1 MQNYDLLGNTQVLL
15 TELSVCNWGSFTGI
29 HTAHINPGGTLITG
43 DNGAGKSTLIDG
55 LMALLVAPG
64 KATFNIAA
72 AQGDRTDRSLLTY
85 MRGSFGAD
93 HDGSTTRT
101 KNKRSRGVIS
111 ALRALYR
118 FTDGA
123 EITMA
128 ALFWTSSASN
138 DMSDVKRLYI
148 VARQNITLEEILA
161 EFENENIRRLKQFLK
176 NHPAILYADNR
187 FGDYQ
192 NIYRSCLHMD
202 NQNAPGLLSRA
213 LGLKKVDDL
222 TTLIRDLVL
231 EPINLRE
238 SGQKIV
244 EEFENLKALY
254 ETIADIEAQI
264 KHLQPLVEYDQRLQ
278 TGEIRKE
285 ELQQSLTILP
295 IAYAK
300 TQVSILQTDISQL
313 IVEEKE
319 VERALK
325 ACIDQL
331 DQQRLALESLNLKYH
346 QAGGGQLATL
356 NQQLTQTNKT
366 LQMQQIQ
373 AGHYQ
378 TWCRSVGIDDTL
390 TYSQFE
396 RHQAKAVEMLDN
408 MSLLIDQLQEAVTE
422 IAIELQN
429 HQQSAE
435 VLQIEVQQLAA
446 SPESNIDSSF
456 QTMRRKLVSALS
468 LSVEDYPFIGELI
481 DVKEEEKHWQGA
493 IERALGGLRTTLL
506 VPEKNYSQITA
517 WLNQHHLGLHV
528 RVQVVRE
535 EVLQT
540 KETSNNALSS
550 ALQDAF
556 GQGVKPVDD
565 GLASEF
571 NHNGFLAKLNWKQH
585 AYRHWLQQF
594 LQRFDLT
601 CVDSVERLNVTIKS
615 ITQQGLIHRQKG
627 RFEKQ
632 DQQKVMDQ
640 RYWNIG
646 FNNKAKFTLLKKALD
661 AQIAVIKQAEAEKQS
676 RQKALQEAQNNHTIW
691 QKLSETLWEQ
701 IDMAKSQAEI
711 VHLTSLITKLENA
724 EGNLASIQRDIDNVK
739 KEIQSLEQRR
749 ESFIRKGG
757 ELAQQKN
764 EKQER
769 YQVYQQEAA
778 IEIDPDILPLLT
790 PYIER
795 YSLEDDVAFKQIK
808 SDLERHLAQISEQIH
823 QMNRKVEGM
832 ITSFMAKDQWRSFSL
847 EWPMG
852 LEALPNALMYLEA
865 LEKEGLPALKLRV
878 KERWNQHTTQSLA
891 DFNNMMR
898 GSLEEIEDRI
908 QVINRVLAKTE
919 FREGSFL
926 RLGYK
931 RERIAS
937 LQTFQQKL
945 DHILHLMVT
954 AGEDDYEARFI
965 ALNDVITILD
975 RACNIAPNTQES
987 IKLLDTRYQLTF
999 YASEIDRDSGEERDV
1014 WESSSGKSGGEKE
1027 AFAGTIVAASLAYV
1041 LTPEGSEFPIYS
1053 TVFLDE
1059 AFSNTAETVSRRVL
1073 RVFKALQLHINLI
1086 TPYKN
1091 ITIAR
1096 ESASSLLIVE
1106 RDNNQH
1112 ESHILELTW
1121 EELDAQRR
1129 QLLQKRVNEEI
1140 AGN

>member
-1 MQNYDLLGNTQVLL
+1 MQNYDLLGTTQVLL

-64 KATFNIAA
+64 KAAFNIAA

-101 KNKRSRGVIS
+101 KNKRNRGVIS
-111 ALRALYR
+111 GLRALYR

-123 EITMA
+123 EVTMV

-148 VARQNITLEEILA
+148 VARQNMTLEEILA

-176 NHPAILYADNR
+176 NHPAILYADNK

-192 NIYRSCLHMD
+192 NIYRSCLHLD

-244 EEFENLKALY
+244 EDFENLKALY
-254 ETIADIEAQI
+254 ETIVDIEAQI

-278 TGEIRKE
+278 TGKIRKE

-300 TQVSILQTDISQL
+300 TQVSILQTDIGQL
-313 IVEEKE
+313 IVEEKA

-346 QAGGGQLATL
+346 HAGGGQLAAL
-356 NQQLTQTNKT
+356 KQKLTQTHET
-366 LQMQQIQ
+366 LQMQQAQ
-373 AGHYQ
+373 AARYQ
-378 TWCRSVGIDDTL
+378 KWCQSVGIDDTL

-396 RHQAKAVEMLDN
+396 QHQAKAAEMLGN
-408 MSLLIDQLQEAVTE
+408 ISSMIEVLQDAVTE

-435 VLQIEVQQLAA
+435 ALQLEITQLAA
-446 SPESNIDSSF
+446 SPDSNIDSRY
-456 QTMRRKLVSALS
+456 QTMRRELVSALS

-481 DVKEEEKHWQGA
+481 DVKEEEKEWQGA

-506 VPEKNYSQITA
+506 VPEKNYQQITA

-535 EVLQT
+535 AIER
-540 KETSNNALSS
+540 
-550 ALQDAF
+550 
-556 GQGVKPVDD
+556 DD
-565 GLASEF
+565 DPMNGF
-571 NHNGFLAKLNWKQH
+571 NPQGFLAKLIWKQH
-585 AYRHWLQQF
+585 GYRTWLQQF

-601 CVDSVERLNVTIKS
+601 CVDSVEQLNVTIHS
-615 ITQQGLIHRQKG
+615 MTQQGLIQRQKG

-646 FNNKAKFTLLKKALD
+646 FNNQTKLTLLKKTLD
-661 AQIAVIKQAEAEKQS
+661 EQIAFIKQAETEKQS
-676 RQKALQEAQNNHTIW
+676 RQKALKEAQNNHTIW
-691 QKLSETLWEQ
+691 QKLSEILWEQ
-701 IDMAKSQAEI
+701 IDMVKSQAEI
-711 VHLTSLITKLENA
+711 ADLTSLITKLENT
-724 EGNLASIQRDIDNVK
+724 EGSLASIQRDIDNVK
-739 KEIQSLEQRR
+739 KEIQGLEQRR
-749 ESFIRKGG
+749 ESFNRKGG

-764 EKQER
+764 EKQKR
-769 YQVYQQEAA
+769 YQLYQQEAA
-778 IEIDPDILPLLT
+778 IEIDPDTLQLLT

-795 YSLEDDVAFKQIK
+795 YSLEDNIAFKQIK
-808 SDLERHLAQISEQIH
+808 SELEQQLAQMNEQIH
-823 QMNRKVEGM
+823 SMNRKVEGI
-832 ITSFMAKDQWRSFSL
+832 ITSFMSKDQWRSLSL
-847 EWPMG
+847 EWPVG

-865 LEKEGLPALKLRV
+865 LEKEGLPAHKLRF
-878 KERWNQHTTQSLA
+878 KERLNQHTTQSLA

-908 QVINRVLAKTE
+908 QVINRVLARTE

-931 RERIAS
+931 RERIAL
-937 LQTFQQKL
+937 LQTFQQKI
-945 DHILHLMVT
+945 DRTLHLMLT
-954 AGEDDYEARFI
+954 AGEDDHEARFI

-987 IKLLDTRYQLTF
+987 IKLLDTRYQLSF

-1027 AFAGTIVAASLAYV
+1027 AFAGTIIAASLAYV
-1041 LTPEGSEFPIYS
+1041 LTPEGSEFPVYS

-1073 RVFKALQLHINLI
+1073 KVFKALQLHINLI

-1106 RDNNQH
+1106 RDNHQH
-1112 ESHILELTW
+1112 ESRILELTW

-1129 QLLQKRVNEEI
+1129 QLLQQRVNDEI

>member
-1 MQNYDLLGNTQVLL
+1 MTNYDLLGNSQVLL

-29 HTAHINPGGTLITG
+29 HTAHINSGGTLITG

-64 KATFNIAA
+64 KAAFNIAA

-93 HDGSTTRT
+93 HDGSTTKT
-101 KNKRSRGVIS
+101 KNKRNRGVIS
-111 ALRALYR
+111 GLRALYR

-128 ALFWTSSASN
+128 ALFWTSSSSN

-161 EFENENIRRLKQFLK
+161 EFENENIRRLKQYLK
-176 NHPAILYADNR
+176 NHPAVLYADNK

-244 EEFENLKALY
+244 EDFENLKALY
-254 ETIADIEAQI
+254 DTIVDIEAQI
-264 KHLQPLVEYDQRLQ
+264 KHLNPLVEYDQRFQ
-278 TGEIRKE
+278 TGKVRKE
-285 ELQQSLTILP
+285 ELLESLTILP

-300 TQVSILQTDISQL
+300 TQVSILQADIAQL
-313 IVEEKE
+313 MAEEKE
-319 VERALK
+319 AESALR

-331 DQQRLALESLNLKYH
+331 DQQRSALESLNLKYH
-346 QAGGGQLATL
+346 QAGGGQLSTL
-356 NQQLTQTNKT
+356 KQQLTQTNMTFKT
-366 LQMQQIQ
+366 QQTQ
-373 AGHYQ
+373 AAHYQ
-378 TWCRSVGIDDTL
+378 KWCQSLGIDDTL
-390 TYSQFE
+390 TRSQFE
-396 RHQAKAVEMLDN
+396 LHQAKSVEMLDHI
-408 MSLLIDQLQEAVTE
+408 SLMIEALQEAVTE
-422 IAIELQN
+422 VAIELQN

-435 VLQIEVQQLAA
+435 RLQEEITQLAA
-446 SPESNIDSSF
+446 SPDSNIDSRYQS
-456 QTMRRKLVSALS
+456 MRRELVSALS

-481 DVKEEEKHWQGA
+481 DVKKEEKEWQGA

-506 VPEKNYSQITA
+506 IPERNYQQITA

-535 EVLQT
+535 
-540 KETSNNALSS
+540 A
-550 ALQDAF
+550 
-556 GQGVKPVDD
+556 DD
-565 GLASEF
+565 QMSEF
-571 NHNGFLAKLNWKQH
+571 NQQGFLAKLIWKQH
-585 AYRHWLQQF
+585 AYRGWLQQF

-601 CVDSVERLNVTIKS
+601 CVDSVEHLNVTVNS
-615 ITQQGLIHRQKG
+615 MTQQGLIQRQKG

-646 FNNKAKFTLLKKALD
+646 FNNKIKLMLLKKTLD
-661 AQIAVIKQAEAEKQS
+661 EQITCIKATEEEKQS
-676 RQKALQEAQNNHTIW
+676 RQKALREAQNNHTIW
-691 QKLSETLWEQ
+691 QKLSEILWEQ

-711 VHLTSLITKLENA
+711 AHLTSLIAELEN
-724 EGNLASIQRDIDNVK
+724 EKGGLASIQHNIDNVK
-739 KEIQSLEQRR
+739 KEIQTLEQRR
-749 ESFIRKGG
+749 ESLIRKGG
-757 ELAQQKN
+757 ELAQQKS
-764 EKQER
+764 EKQR
-769 YQVYQQEAA
+769 QYQGYQQDATMEMSK
-778 IEIDPDILPLLT
+778 DGLQLLT

-795 YSLEDDVAFKQIK
+795 YSLQDNVAFKQIK
-808 SDLERHLAQISEQIH
+808 SEIEQHLTKINDLIYNTS
-823 QMNRKVEGM
+823 RKVEGI
-832 ITSFMAKDQWRSFSL
+832 ITSFMVKDQWRSFSL
-847 EWPMG
+847 EWPVG
-852 LEALPNALMYLEA
+852 LEALSNALIYLEA
-865 LEKEGLPALKLRV
+865 LEKEGLPAHKLRF
-878 KERWNQHTTQSLA
+878 KERLNQHTTQSLA

-931 RERIAS
+931 RERIAT
-937 LQTFQQKL
+937 LQIFQQKL
-945 DHILHLMVT
+945 DSALHLMLT
-954 AGEDDYEARFI
+954 EREDGHEARFV
-965 ALNDVITILD
+965 ALNEVIVILD

-987 IKLLDTRYQLTF
+987 IKLLDTRYQLSF
-999 YASEIDRDSGEERDV
+999 YASEIDRESGEERDV

-1041 LTPEGSEFPIYS
+1041 LTPEGSEFPVYS

-1073 RVFKALQLHINLI
+1073 KVFKALQLHINLI

-1106 RDNNQH
+1106 RDNDQH
-1112 ESHILELTW
+1112 ESRILELTW
-1121 EELDAQRR
+1121 EELDAQRQ
-1129 QLLQKRVNEEI
+1129 QLLQKRVNDEMV
-1140 AGN
+1140 GH